1 MASKDSSRNEGAVKA
16 APASAARAS
25 IARAPTSWQ
34 RGFDVAFKLASHGFG
49 AAVVVLLGLIV
60 VEVMRHAGTAISD
73 YGLGFLTSSEWDAN
87 RATFGIFPEIAGTL
101 YTSLLALLVAG
112 FLGITV
118 ALVLSQ
124 GFVSKRWELVMKNI
138 IELLAAIPSVVYG
151 LWGIFV
157 LVPLLRAP
165 SAWLNEHFGFLPF
178 FSTRLSGPGI
188 LPASLVLAVMILP
201 TVTAISREAMAAVPP
216 RLASAAYGLGATR
229 WEVIFRV
236 TLPTASGGIFGA
248 LVLGLGR
255 AFGETMALAMLAGNA
270 NVFSWSLSSPG
281 NTLAALL
288 ANHFPEAG
296 KVEIGALMYAAAVL
310 LLITL
315 TVNMLGSL
323 LMARATAV
331 LKGLS

>member
-1 MASKDSSRNEGAVKA
+1 MLESSTSPA
-16 APASAARAS
+16 ASASGKLPAKPR
-25 IARAPTSWQ
+25 IARPPTAFQ
-34 RGFDVAFKLASHGFG
+34 RHSDVLFKTATYVFG
-49 AAVVVLLGLIV
+49 VAVMLVLTGVV
-60 VEVMRHAGTAISD
+60 VEVMRHGSSAMSE
-73 YGLGFLTSSEWDAN
+73 YGLGFLMRSTWDAN
-87 RATFGIFPEIAGTL
+87 RGVFGILPEILGTL
-101 YTSLLALLVAG
+101 YTSFVALVVAA

-124 GFVSKRWELVMKNI
+124 GFLHRRVELVMKNV

-157 LVPLLRAP
+157 LIPLLRGPAG
-165 SAWLNEHFGFLPF
+165 WLNENLGFLPLF
-178 FSTRLSGPGI
+178 ETRLSGPGI
-188 LPASLVLAVMILP
+188 LPASLVLAIMILP
-201 TVTAISREAMAAVPP
+201 TVTAVSREAMAAVPA
-216 RLASAAYGLGATR
+216 RLAAAAYGLGATR

-270 NVFSWSLSSPG
+270 HNFGWSLFSPG

-296 KVEIGALMYAAAVL
+296 AIEVGALMYAAAVL

-315 TVNMLGSL
+315 SVNIIGSL
-323 LMARATAV
+323 IMLRATRG